1 MIRNARSLQPLRH
14 RGFRLLAGG
23 QLASNLGDMVYAVAL
38 PWYVL
43 ADHAGEY
50 CF

>member
-1 MIRNARSLQPLRH
+1 
-14 RGFRLLAGG
+14 
-23 QLASNLGDMVYAVAL
+23 LGDMVYAVAL